1 MTTKHPTIILV
12 HGALTGALVWRH
24 VSATLQEGGHAVIA
38 PALPL
43 RTLTG
48 DIAYL
53 RRFLETLPGP
63 LVVVG
68 HSYAGSVLSAP
79 DALTPAVRALV
90 FVAAFQQDTGETA
103 GELNGKFPGSLLTPG
118 NLLVRDY
125 PGGQEAYLR
134 PEMFAPAYA
143 ADLDPAEARV
153 LAAAQRPF
161 DPTALSQAFDRPAT
175 WRTLPSWTVIA
186 TADLS
191 IPAEA
196 QRWMAERAGS
206 TVVETDASHAVPLAR
221 PDAVAQAITAAVKS
235 TKEDR
240 SPCSC

>member
-1 MTTKHPTIILV
+1 MTTKTVVLV
-12 HGALTGALVWRH
+12 HGALTDASVWRRICPI
-24 VSATLQEGGHAVIA
+24 LQAEGHTVIA

-43 RTLTG
+43 RTLDG

-63 LVVVG
+63 LVVAG

-90 FVAAFQQDTGETA
+90 FVAAFQQDAGETA
-103 GELNGKFPGSLLTPG
+103 GELNGKFPGSLLGPG
-118 NLLVRDY
+118 NLVFRDY

-143 ADLDPAEARV
+143 ADLEPAEARV

-161 DPTALSQAFDRPAT
+161 DPTALSQSFDGTAT
-175 WRTLPSWTVIA
+175 WRTLPSWAVVA
-186 TADLS
+186 TADRS
-191 IPAEA
+191 IPTDA
-196 QRWMAERAGS
+196 QRWMAGRAGS
-206 TVVETDASHAVPLAR
+206 AVTEVDASHAVPLSQPDVVAR
-221 PDAVAQAITAAVKS
+221 VLVES
-235 TKEDR
+235 TKDVTV
-240 SPCSC
+240 P